1 MLWAK
6 SRFPL
11 KGSKHMRLTLAIV
24 LSFPVL
30 LAGCVG
36 TMTGAQN
43 HLNHISGTL
52 SRATEE
58 YKACRDNAHATF
70 PEERRWAD
78 SRFVLSETDPEKL
91 TKMMSKEFLSSGD
104 REKYLRLLAARS
116 KCDFDLLA
124 AERSVWPAGALI
136 REDFLNAR
144 DKLRISLLEGKLTF
158 GEYSTH
164 AIELGSLAKKQSAAA
179 WSELTSGLSA
189 SHNAEIAQR
198 QAAWAAAAQSMAQ
211 SAERNAQALQNM
223 QNSIQQNQ
231 PIYTNCYKA
240 GVTINCTT
248 TR

>member
-1 MLWAK
+1 
-6 SRFPL
+6 
-11 KGSKHMRLTLAIV
+11 MRITLAIV
-24 LSFPVL
+24 LSLPVF

-52 SRATEE
+52 SRAGEE
-58 YKACRDNAHATF
+58 YRACFDNANASL
-70 PEERRWAD
+70 PEEKKWAD
-78 SRFVLSETDPEKL
+78 ARFFVSETDPERL
-91 TKMMSKEFLSSGD
+91 AKMMSKEFLSSGD
-104 REKYLRLLAARS
+104 REKYLRLLSARS
-116 KCDFDLLA
+116 KCDSILLA
-124 AERSVWPAGALI
+124 AERSVWSAGALI
-136 REDFLNAR
+136 REDYINAR
-144 DKLRISLLEGKLTF
+144 DKLRISLLEGKINF
-158 GEYSTH
+158 GQYLTH
-164 AIELGSLAKKQSAAA
+164 ATELQSLAKKQNAAA
-179 WSELTSGLSA
+179 WAELTSGLSA
-189 SHNAEIAQR
+189 QHNAEIAQR

>member
-1 MLWAK
+1 
-6 SRFPL
+6 
-11 KGSKHMRLTLAIV
+11 MRPTLAIV
-24 LSFPVL
+24 LSLPFFLV
-30 LAGCVG
+30 GCVG

-52 SRATEE
+52 SRAAEE
-58 YKACRDNAHATF
+58 YKACQDNADASL

-78 SRFVLSETDPEKL
+78 SRFVLSEADPEKL
-91 TKMMSKEFLSSGD
+91 TKRMSREFLSAGD
-104 REKYLRLLAARS
+104 REKYLRLLSARS

-124 AERSVWPAGALI
+124 AERSVWSAGALI

-164 AIELGSLAKKQSAAA
+164 LGELASLARKQNAAA
-179 WSELTSGLSA
+179 WTELTSGLSA

-211 SAERNAQALQNM
+211 SAERNAQALRDM

-231 PIYTNCYKA
+231 PVYTNCYKA
-240 GVTINCTT
+240 GVTINCV